1 MKPKGIQIEN
11 RFKEKMKIPKI
22 IVIDEDK
29 DKQLQRQSVDHS
41 TRRKSPAPTLPSSQL
56 SRSRSPISEHRKTEN
71 IISTTIPNNKRS
83 ESFGLT
89 SNRRINSHVLPT
101 LNAPISFR
109 SRSPTRSRSNSFSSR
124 DSKQLQFNE
133 NLLVGEE
140 MKRSKSQN
148 DCMSILDR
156 GFSSDF
162 AEAMSSIRHFPLHE
176 RL

>member
-1 MKPKGIQIEN
+1 MKPKGIKIEN

-41 TRRKSPAPTLPSSQL
+41 TRIKSPAPTLPSCRL
-56 SRSRSPISEHRKTEN
+56 SRSRSPISENRRAEN
-71 IISTTIPNNKRS
+71 IISTTIPNNKRP
-83 ESFGLT
+83 ESSGLT
-89 SNRRINSHVLPT
+89 SKRTINSHVPPT

-124 DSKQLQFNE
+124 DNKQFQSSE
-133 NLLVGEE
+133 NLLFADE
-140 MKRSKSQN
+140 MKRSKSQS
-148 DCMSILDR
+148 DFISILDR

-162 AEAMSSIRHFPLHE
+162 AEAMSSIRRFPSHE

>member
-29 DKQLQRQSVDHS
+29 DKQLQIQSVDHS

-162 AEAMSSIRHFPLHE
+162 AEAMSSIRRFPSHE